1 MVLNSLGI
9 GQRGAYE
16 KLEDYQLKN
25 TRKSIKLFKMTFMYM
40 AACHAK
46 EMLKK
51 LYKEQISYN
60 WR

>member
-25 TRKSIKLFKMTFMYM
+25 THKSFKLFKMTFMYM
-40 AACHAK
+40 AACQAK
-46 EMLKK
+46 KMLKK
-51 LYKEQISYN
+51 LYKEQMSYN